1 MILLDLYKSLV
12 PNTRRT
18 LFEAMTTFIDNE
30 PKYHQ
35 TIANQHSEVYAFFPT
50 LKLNLSGLISIFN
63 KTAMY
68 NSIFSFLLGWLR
80 LFLAWITTV
89 LIMFPN
95 GTQCL
100 NRCSMTTMI
109 ALKPTLWFISY
120 QYHFKYLKSFRQLTV
135 SYKPMRFPNF
145 LRFGF
150 RLYI

>member
-18 LFEAMTTFIDNE
+18 LFEAMTTYIDNE

-35 TIANQHSEVYAFFPT
+35 IIANQHSEVYACFPT
-50 LKLNLSGLISIFN
+50 LKLNLSDLIFIFN
-63 KTAMY
+63 KTARY
-68 NSIFSFLLGWLR
+68 ISIFSFLLGRLK

-89 LIMFPN
+89 VIMFPD

-100 NRCSMTTMI
+100 NRRSMTTMI
-109 ALKPTLWFISY
+109 ALKPTLWLISC
-120 QYHFKYLKSFRQLTV
+120 QCHFKYLKSFRQLTV

-150 RLYI
+150 RLHI